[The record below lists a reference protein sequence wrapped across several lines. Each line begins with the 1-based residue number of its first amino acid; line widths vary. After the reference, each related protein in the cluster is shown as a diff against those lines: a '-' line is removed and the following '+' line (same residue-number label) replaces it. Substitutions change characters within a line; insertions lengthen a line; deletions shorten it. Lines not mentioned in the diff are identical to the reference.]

1 MSFQEF
7 FLSFNVSSEKKNRYI
22 KKTLDTFH
30 QKKVNTKNPK
40 YINNEGGKK
49 ENRLS
54 TSSQV

>member
-1 MSFQEF
+1 
-7 FLSFNVSSEKKNRYI
+7 VSSEKKNRYI

-49 ENRLS
+49 S
-54 TSSQV
+54 K